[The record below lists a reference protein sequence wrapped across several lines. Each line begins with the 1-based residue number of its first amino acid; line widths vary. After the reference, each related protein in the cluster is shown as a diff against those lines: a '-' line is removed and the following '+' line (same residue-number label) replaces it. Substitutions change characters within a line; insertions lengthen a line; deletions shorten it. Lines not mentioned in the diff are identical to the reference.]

1 MKLEIQATVL
11 KEGLKKVGEIV
22 NWKNSISIL
31 QGIYM
36 ACNGQGIEL
45 RAGDQENIICHWIP
59 ADGQNAD
66 VVEPGTV
73 IIPEQA
79 YKLLLKLKSI
89 IILEVA
95 DSELI
100 IRYGKK
106 SMLSVPI
113 MNADEYP
120 RLPKVNT
127 TEPTL
132 TLNGEDFSN
141 LVQKTVVCASKSE
154 ARPILQG
161 VHVRVTPDKITWV
174 ATDSHRLGQV
184 VIQKGNEE
192 KGNDVQM
199 VVPAEILKRVLKSF
213 DLNEPVSVYCQ
224 ADNLIVLKNGFSLF
238 FIRLLE
244 GKYPETERLIPDDFT
259 TEIKISREHL
269 LSAIDRL
276 KPIVDSGDTKK
287 GPLKM
292 SLQKDVVVLSTAQS
306 EVGQCVETLD
316 HEVLKGEELEIFFSL
331 EYFKDALSTMDSSD
345 VWIKFTGKLR
355 PFMIAPNSSNY
366 EELQLLLP
374 IRVM

>member
-1 MKLEIQATVL
+1 MKVEIQANVL
-11 KEGLKKVGEIV
+11 KEGLKKVGEII
-22 NWKNSISIL
+22 NWKNSIPIL

-36 ACNGQGIEL
+36 NCNEQGIEL
-45 RAGDQENIICHWIP
+45 RAGDQANIICHWIP
-59 ADGQNAD
+59 VDGQNVD
-66 VVEPGTV
+66 VVEPGAV
-73 IIPEQA
+73 MIPEQA
-79 YKLLLKLKSI
+79 YKLLMKLKSSI
-89 IILEVA
+89 TLEVS
-95 DSELI
+95 DSKLY

-106 SMLSVPI
+106 SELSVPT
-113 MNADEYP
+113 MNTDEYP
-120 RLPKVNT
+120 RLPKVDT
-127 TEPTL
+127 TEATL
-132 TLNGEDFSN
+132 TLEGQDFSN
-141 LVQKTVVCASKSE
+141 LVQKTVISASKSE

-161 VHVRVTPDKITWV
+161 VNVRVTPDKITWI

-184 VIQKGNEE
+184 VIKKGNEE
-192 KGNDVQM
+192 NGNDIQM
-199 VVPAEILKRVLKSF
+199 VVPAETLKKVLKSF
-213 DLNEPVSVYCQ
+213 DLNEPVNVYCQ

-287 GPLKM
+287 GILKM

-374 IRVM
+374 IRMM

>member
-1 MKLEIQATVL
+1 MKVEIQATVL

-22 NWKNSISIL
+22 NWKNSIPIL

-36 ACNGQGIEL
+36 NCNEQGIEL
-45 RAGDQENIICHWIP
+45 RAGDQANIICHWIP
-59 ADGQNAD
+59 ADGQNVD
-66 VVEPGTV
+66 VVEPGAA

-79 YKLLLKLKSI
+79 YKLLMKLKSSI
-89 IILEVA
+89 TLEVA
-95 DSELI
+95 DSKLY

-106 SMLSVPI
+106 SELSVPT
-113 MNADEYP
+113 MNTEEYP
-120 RLPKVNT
+120 RLPKVDT
-127 TEPTL
+127 TESTL
-132 TLNGEDFSN
+132 TLEGKDFSS
-141 LVQKTVVCASKSE
+141 LVQKTVIAASKSE
-154 ARPILQG
+154 TRPILQG
-161 VHVRVTPDKITWV
+161 VNVRVTPDKITWV
-174 ATDSHRLGQV
+174 ATDSYRLGQV

-199 VVPAEILKRVLKSF
+199 VVPAETLKKVLKSF

-276 KPIVDSGDTKK
+276 KPIADSGNK
-287 GPLKM
+287 GTLKM
-292 SLQKDVVVLSTAQS
+292 ALQKDEVKLSTAQT
-306 EVGQCVETLD
+306 EVGQCVELL
-316 HEVLKGEELEIFFSL
+316 ECEEYQGEELEITFSL
-331 EYFKDALSTMDSSD
+331 DYFKDALSTMDSND
-345 VWIKFTGKLR
+345 VWVKFTGQLR
-355 PFMIAPNSSNY
+355 PFIIVPNSSNY
-366 EELQLLLP
+366 EELQLVLP